1 MSQKNQKIQINN
13 VIDAIDQIS
22 ATQPD
27 QIAYDYLGTTYTYRQ
42 LVQQANT
49 LAFQLDA
56 LNLPA
61 KSPIIVYGGQ
71 EFEMLVAFL
80 AAVKT
85 GHAYIPVDD
94 HSDKKR
100 LLMIQDTAHSP
111 LVIAID
117 HLPVDLPDTQVI
129 SLEEINLLNIT
140 DEQPHFDAVNGDD
153 NFYIIFT
160 SGTTGK
166 PKGVQISHNNLLSF
180 VNWQLSDFQWP
191 ECPNVLAQAPFS
203 FDLSVMGLYPTLTT
217 GGTLKALPKEVT
229 EDFKQLFH
237 YLPQLQLNVWI
248 STPSLVEICLLLKDF
263 DAEHY
268 PTLTHFLFCGEEL
281 SHPTAEKLS
290 QRFPAAKIF
299 NTYGPTETCVA
310 VTGIEITPAILAK
323 YSRLPIGRV
332 KADTTI
338 TIKPQADEAVGE
350 IMISGPSVSKGYL
363 NLPEKTTAAF
373 DDGQPWRT
381 YHSGDLGFFADDDL
395 LFYRGRMDF
404 QIKFNGYRIE
414 LEEINFY
421 LRQSQLIEQGVV
433 VPRYN
438 QEHRVNQL
446 IAFIVPTESPVA
458 SENDL
463 TKAIKQE
470 LQDNLM
476 PYMIPQ
482 RFVYRESLPRS
493 ANDKVDIKALILE
506 VNS

>member
-1 MSQKNQKIQINN
+1 MIQNI
-13 VIDAIDQIS
+13 IEAIDEIS
-22 ATQPD
+22 AKYPD
-27 QIAYDYLGTTYTYRQ
+27 RIAYDYLGTQYSYSQ

-49 LAFQLDA
+49 LAIHLDA
-56 LNLPA
+56 QNLPVKA
-61 KSPIIVYGGQ
+61 PIIVYGGQ

-85 GHAYIPVDD
+85 GHAYIPVDS
-94 HSDKKR
+94 HSDNHR
-100 LLMIQDTAHSP
+100 LQMIQDTANSP
-111 LVIAID
+111 LIIAID
-117 HLPVDLPDTQVI
+117 QLPVELPEIQVI
-129 SLEEINLLNIT
+129 TLAEINLLNVT
-140 DEQPHFDAVNGDD
+140 DSHPQFQAVRGDD

-191 ECPNVLAQAPFS
+191 TDPNVLAQAPFS

-263 DAEHY
+263 NETNY
-268 PTLTHFLFCGEEL
+268 PTLTHFIFCGEEL
-281 SHPTAEKLS
+281 SHTTAEKLIA
-290 QRFPAAKIF
+290 RFPSSHIY
-299 NTYGPTETCVA
+299 NTYGPTEACVA
-310 VTGIEITPAILAK
+310 VTGIEITPEVLAQ
-323 YSRLPIGRV
+323 YSRLPIGYV
-332 KADTTI
+332 KEDTKI
-338 TIKPQADEAVGE
+338 SVVAEQNEQIGE
-350 IMISGPSVSKGYL
+350 ILISGPSVSKGYL
-363 NLPEKTTAAF
+363 NLPEKTAAAF
-373 DDGQPWRT
+373 DNTQPWST
-381 YHSGDLGFFADDDL
+381 YHSGDLGFFADDQL

-421 LRQSQLIEQGVV
+421 LRQSALIEQGVV

-438 QEHRVNQL
+438 KDHRVNQL
-446 IAFIVPTESPVA
+446 IAIIVPEKTPVD

-463 TKAIKQE
+463 TNAIKQE
-470 LQDNLM
+470 LQDNIM
-476 PYMIPQ
+476 PYMMPQ
-482 RFVYRESLPRS
+482 RFIYRQSLPRS

-506 VNS
+506 VNSQ